1 MPLPDDFSPYE
12 HLLQTLIGLHNR
24 VIEQSFIGVVPTDLE
39 DANSSLKLACLLT
52 DDDTIDMIV
61 LRLNLYYWVVQANL
75 PTPVFGIPTLDHQS
89 GGTYK
94 PQIILHF
101 QEQWTA
107 DHLENNLTPVRS
119 RISFRLMQ
127 KTSQTITPQ
136 DAQTLATKIK
146 ELFGSANGYSYQT
159 GVVKASYRDLIHGYQ
174 FIISVTGESEAI
186 AIIERVLEIQGHAFD
201 EQFLTI
207 SQSKKNF
214 PVIPPMQEIYG
225 KERRPP
231 RRRPLSTVHFR
242 RAELHVW
249 GLADPTVL
257 IDKSGRG
264 KPLVH

>member
-75 PTPVFGIPTLDHQS
+75 PTPVYGMPTLEHQS
-89 GGTYK
+89 GGTFK
-94 PQIILHF
+94 PQLVLHF

-107 DHLENNLTPVRS
+107 DHLENNITPVRS
-119 RISFRLMQ
+119 RISFRLMH

-136 DAQTLATKIK
+136 DAQVLAVKVK
-146 ELFGSANGYSYQT
+146 ELLGVGNGFSYQT
-159 GVVKASYRDLIHGYQ
+159 GVIKCSYRDLINGYQ
-174 FIISVTGESEAI
+174 LILSVTGEAEAVG
-186 AIIERVLEIQGHAFD
+186 IIEKVLEIQGHEFQ
-201 EQFLTI
+201 EKYLTI
-207 SQSKKNF
+207 SQSRATF
-214 PVIPPMQEIYG
+214 PVIPPNQEIFG

-242 RAELHVW
+242 RAELHIW
-249 GLADPTVL
+249 GLANPTVL

-264 KPLVH
+264 KPLIH